1 MAKNIIQ
8 GQVVTNVTGKEFTV
22 NKVGDKELNI
32 IIEFDEVVNYKVVK
46 LDVNDLPPT
55 DSENKDI
62 TWINN
67 FGVMDENQENYID
80 QVSYTVF
87 LPPRANARFIYQDR
101 RGLKKDKTPG
111 RRGSKPER
119 PGWVQV
125 DFNTGD
131 PGIGWT

>member
-1 MAKNIIQ
+1 MAKTIIQ
-8 GQVVTNVTGKEFTV
+8 NQVETQDNKVFTV
-22 NKVGDKELNI
+22 KKVAATEEDI
-32 IIEFDEVVNYKVVK
+32 IIEFDSVVSYKVVK
-46 LDVNDLPPT
+46 LSVADLPPV
-55 DSENKDI
+55 DSNKKNI

-67 FGVMDENQENYID
+67 FGVMDDKGKKYLN

-87 LPPRANARFIYQDR
+87 LPPRANARFIYHDKG
-101 RGLKKDKTPG
+101 GLKKDKTPQPS
-111 RRGSKPER
+111 GSKPVR

>member
-1 MAKNIIQ
+1 MAKTIIQ
-8 GQVVTNVTGKEFTV
+8 NQVETKDNKVFTV
-22 NKVGDKELNI
+22 KKVADTEEDI
-32 IIEFDEVVNYKVVK
+32 IIEFDSVVSYQVVK
-46 LDVNDLPPT
+46 LSVDDLPRV
-55 DSENKDI
+55 DSNKKNI

-67 FGVMDENQENYID
+67 FGVMDEKGKKYLD